1 MQPWGPPASQEQG
14 GGWRAEPEEG
24 GAEGKAGG
32 PAESGKEDRKGRSW
46 QEQQM
51 RVVSSKAGRAPVCEA
66 VGAGLASPGRRRP
79 QAAFSPCGWLATRA
93 SPVPWASSS
102 LLSEMG

>member
-51 RVVSSKAGRAPVCEA
+51 RVVSSKAGRAPVREA